1 MKITVEYEPGDL
13 ERSKEIVDEHM
24 TVLAAPEGET
34 QSLSFRVTDRVKA
47 NWFLMALLH
56 DRSGR
61 IGLDQCGIEITEIH
75 FNDLSR
81 TNICDMVSEIIDVVN
96 RCTSSNYQLL
106 T

>member
-1 MKITVEYEPGDL
+1 MKITVEYEPGEL

-24 TVLAAPEGET
+24 TVLAAKEGET

-56 DRSGR
+56 DRSGN
-61 IGLDQCGIEITEIH
+61 IELDRCGIEITEIH

-81 TNICDMVSEIIDVVN
+81 TNIRDMVAEIIDVVN
-96 RCTSSNYQLL
+96 RRTSRDYQLL